1 MHQCSLEE
9 ANGSRHGIALW
20 ERTSVNS
27 NNNTTDSLR
36 ERPYCLWGG
45 GLLMFQD
52 MGIDE
57 QGIRNVGLDG
67 VIPSPLYKLI

>member
-1 MHQCSLEE
+1 
-9 ANGSRHGIALW
+9 
-20 ERTSVNS
+20 
-27 NNNTTDSLR
+27 
-36 ERPYCLWGG
+36 
-45 GLLMFQD
+45 MFQD